1 MSAKRIYAEVVPGIE
16 NTPDDDQ
23 SRMRA
28 YQQES
33 EEDAL
38 KKSHQIK
45 EGIHDFHNGG
55 HRESPGS
62 SCMKNEVRKAKL
74 SRRVPLR
81 LLWRVLRIFQSR
93 HFLRKTIYQA
103 LLFLEQSW
111 GVKNLRLNFCLNVVE
126 MRGSECMI
134 TYDPGFWA
142 EQGQKLLSYHFEHFI
157 KFAHAMLFNW
167 NCLASNNSDCEVLWT
182 ATSGWPCNPQFSW
195 KSYFVMTSLFF
206 STELVISCFYIQIF
220 LIVLNLLVDWELIP
234 NMNKFLL
241 FCSFNL
247 LWVEIFPT
255 SLIFNLLCFK
265 VC

>member
-1 MSAKRIYAEVVPGIE
+1 MCPGVCGSNFELSQVAAVKFCYFRFIWSLKSAKRIYAEVVSGIE

-103 LLFLEQSW
+103 LLFLEQTW
-111 GVKNLRLNFCLNVVE
+111 GVKNL
-126 MRGSECMI
+126 
-134 TYDPGFWA
+134 TD
-142 EQGQKLLSYHFEHFI
+142 
-157 KFAHAMLFNW
+157 
-167 NCLASNNSDCEVLWT
+167 
-182 ATSGWPCNPQFSW
+182 
-195 KSYFVMTSLFF
+195 
-206 STELVISCFYIQIF
+206 
-220 LIVLNLLVDWELIP
+220 
-234 NMNKFLL
+234 
-241 FCSFNL
+241 
-247 LWVEIFPT
+247 
-255 SLIFNLLCFK
+255 
-265 VC
+265 